1 MWGKTKT
8 FILAA
13 VVASAALVPLFGD
26 PRVTPVTHP
35 LWARML
41 LRSMEMT
48 QAVRTSSEASQ
59 VFSTLAWRDSLS
71 YPADRYLRADGAVV
85 RERAGEAVVT
95 PAQGPAEVVY
105 ALAVA
110 QPGDYQLRA
119 RLAGASARP
128 ATAEIVPLAGGSP
141 LQTFTLTSTEA
152 PEWVFGG
159 SAHLDPGAY
168 GASVLL
174 PPGCSLSQ
182 LEVAPPC
189 LNPIEPPGGWQPTGV
204 TTGLDVAVTALKALD
219 MEHEL
224 PPDATPI
231 EVGADDFR
239 IEAPPEAAEAQ
250 LTANTLA
257 ERALRADHKGL
268 RAAVSF
274 DIPKAGLYTVSGF
287 VNPGTG
293 QRWLVDGCRKAI
305 VCPGDRVGWRPI
317 LTQSLASGR
326 HTLLVSL
333 ANAARLELV
342 RIEKK
347 KASAED
353 YVATL
358 RRLGLDPGP
367 DGPITQDK
375 AVEAMRFIRDQ
386 RREAMARLCGDQV
399 VVVDVPL
406 PPLQIAEMPGPSEG
420 PTTAAAAGAPPPPAI
435 TPPLLPPQEP
445 ASPTAPTGGS

>member
-8 FILAA
+8 LVLAA

-41 LRSMEMT
+41 LQSMEMT

-85 RERAGEAVVT
+85 RQQDGEAVVT
-95 PAQGPAEVVY
+95 PAQGTAEVVY

-110 QPGDYQLRA
+110 QPGDYQVRA

-141 LQTFTLTSTEA
+141 LDTFTLTPAET
-152 PEWVFGG
+152 PDWVFGG
-159 SAHLDPGAY
+159 AAHLDPGAY

-189 LNPIEPPGGWQPTGV
+189 LNPIEPPGGWQPTAV
-204 TTGLDVAVTALKALD
+204 TTALDVAVTALKALD

-231 EVGADDFR
+231 EVASADFR
-239 IEAPPEAAEAQ
+239 IEAPPEAVEAR
-250 LTANTLA
+250 LTADTLA
-257 ERALRADHKGL
+257 EQALRADHKGL
-268 RAAVSF
+268 RAVASF
-274 DIPKAGLYTVSGF
+274 DIPEAGLYTVSGF
-287 VNPGTG
+287 VDPGTG
-293 QRWLVDGCRKAI
+293 QRWLIDGCRKAI

-317 LTQSLASGR
+317 LTQSFAAGR

-333 ANAARLELV
+333 ANAARLEQV

-358 RRLGLDPGP
+358 RRLGLEPGT
-367 DGPITQDK
+367 DGPVSQDK

-386 RREAMARLCGDQV
+386 RREAMARLCGDNV
-399 VVVDVPL
+399 IVDEAPL

-420 PTTAAAAGAPPPPAI
+420 PTAVAPGSALPPPI

-445 ASPTAPTGGS
+445 ASPTAPTGGGS

>member
-1 MWGKTKT
+1 MWGKAKT
-8 FILAA
+8 LVLAA

-71 YPADRYLRADGAVV
+71 YPADQYLRADGAVV
-85 RERAGEAVVT
+85 REQAGQSVVA
-95 PAQGPAEVVY
+95 PAEGPAEVVY
-105 ALAVA
+105 ALAVT

-119 RLAGASARP
+119 RLDGAP
-128 ATAEIVPLAGGSP
+128 ATPASAEIVPLAGGTA
-141 LQTFTLTSTEA
+141 LKTFTLTPAAT

-189 LNPIEPPGGWQPTGV
+189 LNPIEPAGGWQPTAV
-204 TTGLDVAVTALKALD
+204 TTGLDLAMTALKALD
-219 MEHEL
+219 MESEL

-231 EVGADDFR
+231 EIPADDFQV
-239 IEAPPEAAEAQ
+239 EAPPEAVEAR
-250 LTANTLA
+250 LTAETLA
-257 ERALRADHKGL
+257 EQSLRAGRKGL
-268 RAAVSF
+268 RAVVSF
-274 DIPKAGLYTVSGF
+274 DIAEAGLYTISGF

-293 QRWLVDGCRKAI
+293 QRWLVDGCRKAV

-317 LTQSLASGR
+317 MTQAFATGR

-333 ANAARLELV
+333 GNGASLDQV
-342 RIEKK
+342 RIERKK
-347 KASAED
+347 TSAED

-358 RRLGLDPGP
+358 ARLGLDSGP
-367 DGPITQDK
+367 DGPVTRDK
-375 AVEAMRFIRDQ
+375 AVEAMRFVREQ
-386 RREAMARLCGDQV
+386 RQEAMARLCGDNV
-399 VVVDVPL
+399 TVDEVPL
-406 PPLQIAEMPGPSEG
+406 PPLQVADMPGPGE
-420 PTTAAAAGAPPPPAI
+420 PAPPAVPLPPPIA
-435 TPPLLPPQEP
+435 PPILPPQDP
-445 ASPTAPTGGS
+445 ASPTTPTGGGS

>member
-1 MWGKTKT
+1 MWGKAKT
-8 FILAA
+8 LVLAA

-48 QAVRTSSEASQ
+48 QAVRVSSEASQ

-71 YPADRYLRADGAVV
+71 YPADQYFRADGAVV
-85 RERAGEAVVT
+85 RQEAGQAVIT
-95 PAQGPAEVVY
+95 PAEGPAEVVY

-119 RLAGASARP
+119 RLAGAPGTPASA
-128 ATAEIVPLAGGSP
+128 ELVPLAGGSA
-141 LQTFTLTSTEA
+141 LKTFTLTPADT

-174 PPGCSLSQ
+174 PPGCTLSQ
-182 LEVAPPC
+182 LEIAPPC
-189 LNPIEPPGGWQPTGV
+189 LNSIEPPGGWQPTGV
-204 TTGLDVAVTALKALD
+204 TTGLDLAMTALKALD

-231 EVGADDFR
+231 EISSADFQ
-239 IEAPPEAAEAQ
+239 IEAPPEAVEVRV
-250 LTANTLA
+250 TADTLA
-257 ERALRADHKGL
+257 QQSLRADRKGL
-268 RAAVSF
+268 RAVVSF
-274 DIPKAGLYTVSGF
+274 DIPEAGLYTVSGF
-287 VNPGTG
+287 VTPGTG

-305 VCPGDRVGWRPI
+305 VCPGERVGWRPI
-317 LTQSLASGR
+317 LTQSFATGR

-333 ANAARLELV
+333 GNAASLDQV

-358 RRLGLDPGP
+358 RRLGLEPGP
-367 DGPITQDK
+367 DGPVSRDNAI
-375 AVEAMRFIRDQ
+375 EAMRFIREQ
-386 RREAMARLCGDQV
+386 RQEAMAQLCGDQV
-399 VVVDVPL
+399 TIDEVPL
-406 PPLQIAEMPGPSEG
+406 PPLQIADMPGPSE
-420 PTTAAAAGAPPPPAI
+420 AAPPVAPLPPPIA
-435 TPPLLPPQEP
+435 PPILPPQEP
-445 ASPTAPTGGS
+445 ASPTAPSGGGS